1 MLTVSPPGACAREGP
16 AAASGASRA
25 ARIASQP
32 RATEGSFLRLRVIF
46 MDFPIMLW
54 AGAPEP
60 NWRPP
65 VSLRDNGRGGNSLRG
80 ESRALLLRRNGSDTK
95 FILSPHRDCLI
106 IYGLV
111 TETSIYALF
120 RAAFIPATSSTR
132 TEEHTSELQ
141 SLMRT

>member
-1 MLTVSPPGACAREGP
+1 
-16 AAASGASRA
+16 
-25 ARIASQP
+25 
-32 RATEGSFLRLRVIF
+32 

-120 RAAFIPATSSTR
+120 RAAFIPATSSTSPSAPSFR
-132 TEEHTSELQ
+132 SEEHTAELQ
-141 SLMRT
+141 SLMRIP